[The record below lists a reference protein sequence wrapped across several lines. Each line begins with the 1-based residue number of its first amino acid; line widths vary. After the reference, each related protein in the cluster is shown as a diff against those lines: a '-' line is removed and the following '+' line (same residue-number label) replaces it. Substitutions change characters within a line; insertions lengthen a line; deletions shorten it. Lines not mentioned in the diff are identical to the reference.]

1 MALYDWNQF
10 GLTWFFQC
18 IALLFVTLRVN
29 TDLGSIASQMNDEKG
44 EKLITLARKLRKE
57 N

>member
-18 IALLFVTLRVN
+18 IALLFVTLRVDTN
-29 TDLGSIASQMNDEKG
+29 ATNQIMNIILSSYCKIVIDLNFI
-44 EKLITLARKLRKE
+44 
-57 N
+57 